1 MELFKELEKDINAI
15 RIKTMND
22 TAWIVKKKLSQE
34 MARVFDRPTPFTLR
48 SIFIKP
54 ATIEKDY
61 VELGFINEVS
71 KGRAPSKYL
80 ESSIFGGERPEKRF
94 EYWMRQAGILKQ
106 GMFIV
111 PGPAAPLNQYGNI
124 QGGEYTR
131 ILSWLKAHPDVYSR
145 TTSKSKRSKKG
156 KKYDYFLRGS
166 QGHMEGLWKHVTATD
181 RISPVL
187 LFVKKPHY
195 SKIFNFFEIT
205 EETITKEVGNQF
217 AKAMRYQLKLN
228 QEAKGA

>member
-1 MELFKELEKDINAI
+1 MELFKELEKDIDAI

-22 TAWIVKKKLSQE
+22 TAWIVKKKLSEE

-54 ATIEKDY
+54 ATETKEY
-61 VELGFINEVS
+61 VEIGLINEVS

-80 ESSIFGGERPEKRF
+80 QSSILGGQRPEKRF
-94 EYWMRQAGILKQ
+94 EYWMRQAGILPQ

-156 KKYDYFLRGS
+156 KAYDYFLRGT
-166 QGHMEGLWKHVTATD
+166 QGHMQGLWKHVTATD

-187 LFVKKPHY
+187 LFVKQPQYEQRFK
-195 SKIFNFFEIT
+195 FFEVADQT
-205 EETITKEVGNQF
+205 AANEVGAMF
-217 AKAMRYQLKLN
+217 IKAMRYQLNLN
-228 QEAKGA
+228 REAKQ